1 VIILSIRDRGKIKWQ
16 PASFMPLGF
25 EMTRAMFKDQA
36 RQPRPLIDE
45 YEAEAFDQR
54 IAFAVEYKLAIKL
67 TVWADG
73 FTTDI
78 TGRIHRVDPITHQ
91 LRVEVKPG
99 EFEQIQFENVTVII
113 VVD

>member
-1 VIILSIRDRGKIKWQ
+1 MRLRRSTS
-16 PASFMPLGF
+16 ASPL
-25 EMTRAMFKDQA
+25 QWNIS
-36 RQPRPLIDE
+36 L
-45 YEAEAFDQR
+45 
-54 IAFAVEYKLAIKL
+54 AVKL

-99 EFEQIQFENVTVII
+99 EFEQVAFEDVVGVVVI
-113 VVD
+113 D

>member
-36 RQPRPLIDE
+36 RQPRLLIDE
-45 YEAEAFDQR
+45 SEAFDQR
-54 IAFAVEYKLAIKL
+54 IAFAVEYKLAVKL

-78 TGRIHRVDPITHQ
+78 IGRIHRVDPITHQ
-91 LRVEVKPG
+91 LRMEVKPG
-99 EFEQIQFENVTVII
+99 EFHRIDFVD
-113 VVD
+113 VVGVVVLD